1 MMAFGAPRVQALP
14 FRAEPFQ
21 VKNTFVAVYEVG
33 DELYSLPSQWARS
46 STEPVMS
53 MARQSNKQFELVTG
67 PAADVSHDLVETI
80 HEETTSGGHTSEG
93 GNTSEDEDFRPQ
105 GFNRFVTADMMWEE
119 LEQNE
124 SQFATAGLYP
134 KADGA
139 AGMHSVPVAMVA
151 MPLMEY
157 RMMGPSDGAA
167 AQHGF
172 QIGGQGPSE
181 WDAAARFVSMN
192 FVPEPYTQTM
202 LLRELCEEAGFVES
216 IISLELMRNPGL
228 ASSATIE
235 FTTPVEAAMF
245 KMSYEGTRL
254 THFQAPEPLS
264 VTPYYG
270 GLGVCLPAGNAG
282 AERPQ
287 AKLQKRRRKGATSL
301 IDLAKQ
307 KLAIAVRDGV
317 IVSNGVALDVSEVSM
332 NMQKLPGI
340 LNGNPSGIASGSGS
354 SWQTGQIQAVFCRNC
369 GGKAKVGFRFCSFCG
384 SAL

>member
-1 MMAFGAPRVQALP
+1 MMLFGAPRVQALP
-14 FRAEPFQ
+14 FRAEPLQ
-21 VKNTFVAVYEVG
+21 VKNTFVAVDEVG
-33 DELYSLPSQWARS
+33 DELYFLPSHWARS

-53 MARQSNKQFELVTG
+53 MARQSNKQLEPVAG
-67 PAADVSHDLVETI
+67 HAVDVSHGLVETI

-93 GNTSEDEDFRPQ
+93 GNTSDGEDFRPQ

-124 SQFATAGLYP
+124 SQFAIGGLYP
-134 KADGA
+134 KAHGA
-139 AGMHSVPVAMVA
+139 AGMHAVPVAMVA
-151 MPLMEY
+151 MPLIEY
-157 RMMGPSDGAA
+157 HMMGASVGAA
-167 AQHGF
+167 AQHGSQF
-172 QIGGQGPSE
+172 GGQGPSE

-192 FVPEPYTQTM
+192 FVPEPYTQAM

-254 THFQAPEPLS
+254 THFQAPEPIS

-270 GLGVCLPAGNAG
+270 GLGVCMPAGNTG

-301 IDLAKQ
+301 IDLARQ
-307 KLAIAVRDGV
+307 KLAIAVRDGI

-340 LNGNPSGIASGSGS
+340 LNGSPSGIASGSGS
-354 SWQTGQIQAVFCRNC
+354 SWQTGQIQALFCRNC